1 MIVFVEC
8 GLCPPYSVNNRFDTS
23 IEYNVITTKKQN
35 NEYINLLFASW
46 LTFVT

>member
-1 MIVFVEC
+1 M
-8 GLCPPYSVNNRFDTS
+8 VNTILLLYNRFDTS